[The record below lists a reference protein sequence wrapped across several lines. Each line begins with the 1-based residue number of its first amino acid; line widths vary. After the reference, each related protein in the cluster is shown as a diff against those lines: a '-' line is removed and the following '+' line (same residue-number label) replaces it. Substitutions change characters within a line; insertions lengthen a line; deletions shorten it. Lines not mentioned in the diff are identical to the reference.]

1 MANESNADIQTQ
13 LAILRKSYAKELPV
27 KIEAIEEC
35 QQKLVSS
42 NTYDFEEVKNLHR
55 QMHSLAGSGATF
67 GFPELGEHARV
78 IEQILKNWLQDNV
91 SPSDEELNNITIQIS
106 QLNELIILPTKE
118 VSVLSAIEPTSKK
131 DEQIP
136 LIYLLDDDPSFASEL
151 ALQLG
156 HFGYRVKIHTTCN
169 ELEKALENKVPSVVI
184 CDIVLQEGEMADI
197 YTMRKFNENHL
208 TNVPVIFIS
217 TNDNFNVR
225 LEAVRAGSEACFSK
239 PINIDQF
246 VDRLDSITCNDPHE
260 SFRILIVDD
269 DETLA
274 AHYKLILQQAGMN
287 VSTLSQ
293 PEKIFESIASC
304 NPELIVMDINMP
316 TCSGLELVK
325 LIRQSDSYISLPIV
339 YLSTE
344 SDHEKQLTAMDLG
357 GDDFLVKP
365 IKDNYLAS
373 SIAIRVKRARQLS
386 ELMSQDSLTGLLK
399 HTKIKTQLSNELSR
413 SMRQKSNMVFV
424 MVDIDNFK
432 QVNDTYGHMAGDR
445 VIKSLARMLQQRFRK
460 TDSVGRYGGE
470 EFAVVMPET
479 NLENAKRIVNEIRK
493 DFSDIVFFHEGKEFS
508 VTLSAG
514 LSGYPLHDVAEKINQ
529 SADEALYEAKENGR
543 NCVVV
548 DKAKNN
554 S

>member
-1 MANESNADIQTQ
+1 MTNESNADIQTQ
-13 LAILRKSYAKELPV
+13 LAILRKSYAAELPA
-27 KIEAIEEC
+27 KIEALEEC
-35 QQKLVSS
+35 QQKLVSAD
-42 NTYDFEEVKNLHR
+42 TYDFENVKKLHR
-55 QMHSLAGSGATF
+55 QMHGLAGSGATF
-67 GFPELGEHARV
+67 GFPELGKHARE

-106 QLNELIILPTKE
+106 QLNELITLPQKE

-136 LIYLLDDDPSFASEL
+136 LVYLLDDDQSFASEL
-151 ALQLG
+151 ALQLE
-156 HFGYRVKIHTTCN
+156 HFGYQVKKYTTSR
-169 ELEKALENKVPSVVI
+169 ELETALEKKLPSVVI
-184 CDIVLQEGEMADI
+184 CDIVLQEGEMAGI
-197 YTMRKFNENHL
+197 NSMRKFNENHL

-217 TNDNFNVR
+217 TNDDFNVR

-246 VDRLDSITCNDPHE
+246 VDRLDNITSNDLPE

-274 AHYKLILQQAGMN
+274 AHYKLILQQAGMD

-293 PEKIFESIASC
+293 SEKIFESIASC

-316 TCSGLELVK
+316 TCSGMELVK
-325 LIRQSDSYISLPIV
+325 LIRQSDSHISLPIV

-344 SDHEKQLTAMDLG
+344 SDHEKQLTAMNLG

-399 HTKIKTQLSNELSR
+399 HTKIKMQLSNELSR

-424 MVDIDNFK
+424 MVDIDHFK
-432 QVNDTYGHMAGDR
+432 RVNDSYGHMAGDR

-470 EFAVVMPET
+470 EFAVVMPDT

-529 SADEALYEAKENGR
+529 SADEALYVAKENGR

-548 DKAKNN
+548 DASEK
-554 S
+554 